1 MTENRR
7 ESMTPVG
14 IVGTPK
20 TVAPQRLAIT
30 NENHRKRPAAK
41 AGVAGSN
48 PAGGTSVL
56 AVQRP
61 FFEIARG
68 LWLPNDYIDPQ
79 GQPTASDGIHDRAT
93 LPGTPAATPG
103 EWPVCQPRAG
113 GVSPPLWRRFRASL
127 RRRTF
132 AGSSFA
138 RFPTKKG
145 LARMQSRSRRP
156 GLPESARRHIG
167 LGSRGL
173 LQRRAQL
180 GCQLAA
186 GLGSVNRVPGGLDS
200 LLGPAFQGDVGGH
213 VPPLCGELRHNST
226 PRRTPP
232 TSAHRRIVATCRS
245 VGSGAPERTW
255 VRADPAGSRAWTPA
269 GTGHT
274 RYGCV
279 GRRRGSTSAWSGR
292 GCATR
297 VGWPSA
303 RTGWW
308 TPTAGGLSPAIFA
321 PDTAGRL
328 MRLKRSWT
336 GGADERRTDPT
347 NGGDFERERRPV
359 GVGQV
364 PTHPR
369 AAPPLERT
377 TRGPPV
383 PRTRSRPHQ
392 PELSPP

>member
-30 NENHRKRPAAK
+30 NENHRKRPAVK

-167 LGSRGL
+167 LGSSRSASASRPAWLPVGRWPRL
-173 LQRRAQL
+173 GQPCSRRP
-180 GCQLAA
+180 GFLA
-186 GLGSVNRVPGGLDS
+186 GSSFPGRCRWPLFLPCAVNYATQFNTQPYT
-200 LLGPAFQGDVGGH
+200 A
-213 VPPLCGELRHNST
+213 
-226 PRRTPP
+226 
-232 TSAHRRIVATCRS
+232 TSAHRRIVATCGS
-245 VGSGAPERTW
+245 VGSGAPERT
-255 VRADPAGSRAWTPA
+255 
-269 GTGHT
+269 
-274 RYGCV
+274 
-279 GRRRGSTSAWSGR
+279 
-292 GCATR
+292 
-297 VGWPSA
+297 
-303 RTGWW
+303 
-308 TPTAGGLSPAIFA
+308 
-321 PDTAGRL
+321 
-328 MRLKRSWT
+328 
-336 GGADERRTDPT
+336 
-347 NGGDFERERRPV
+347 
-359 GVGQV
+359 
-364 PTHPR
+364 
-369 AAPPLERT
+369 
-377 TRGPPV
+377 
-383 PRTRSRPHQ
+383 
-392 PELSPP
+392 